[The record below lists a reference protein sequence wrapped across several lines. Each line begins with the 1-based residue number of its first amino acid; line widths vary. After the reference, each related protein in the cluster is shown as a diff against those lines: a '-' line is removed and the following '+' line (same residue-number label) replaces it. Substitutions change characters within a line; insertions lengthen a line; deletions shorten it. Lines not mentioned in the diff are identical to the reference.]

1 MCIFAGIINLIPMRT
16 TFCALILLGLTLPAF
31 SQPSQ
36 QPLPLDPAVRY
47 GKLDNGLTYYIR
59 HNQQP
64 KERAE
69 FYIAQNVGAILEED
83 DQNGLA
89 HFLEHM
95 AFNGTR
101 HYPGKQLINYFE
113 SIGVRFGANINAY
126 TSLDETVYNL
136 SDVPTYREGIIDSA
150 LLVLHDWSSFILL
163 EENEI
168 DKERGVIREEW
179 RQGQTATRRLWK
191 ATNEVVMAGSQYAK
205 RDIIGD
211 TTVINNFSYETLRNY
226 YKKWY
231 RPDLQAILVVGDIDV
246 DQIEAK
252 IKALFADIPAPVNPA
267 ERVFYPVPDKEQ
279 PVAGI
284 FTDPET
290 KTVEVSL
297 YYLLSPLPDSIQ
309 LTVQGY
315 LANLQDNLIGIMAN
329 DRFSELVREP
339 GSPFSSMGG
348 FVTSLTRTK
357 NVFAFVATPLS
368 GKESEARQRL
378 IESVERLKRFGFTAS
393 ELERA
398 KIGMLSS
405 LEKVYN
411 ERGQQRNNSLVREY
425 ARHFTQAEATPGI
438 EWEYAFY
445 KSTLPTISLG
455 QINQLASRYLD
466 SKSVVYMV
474 EGPEKEGVSY
484 PDKATLLAELE
495 VAKTLTLK
503 PKEDKASD
511 QPLIA
516 KTLKPGKLKKE
527 SFNEV
532 MGTTE
537 LVLANGIRVLFKS
550 TPYKEDEIRMTAWSE
565 GGSSLVS
572 DNDLPSTA
580 YAINVINQSGLGAFD
595 QVSLK
600 KKLTGKLASVSPYIN
615 TYEEGF
621 SGSSSVKDLETMLQ
635 LTYLHFTAPRKDPQA
650 YDRFIKMAH
659 TAFENA
665 ALDPANAF
673 SDSLNAIMYNHHPRL
688 LPQNVAT
695 IERINFDVLFKR
707 YTERFANPG
716 DFTFLFV
723 GNIHPETFK
732 PLVARYLGSLK
743 TNKKR
748 EVWKDNNIRHVQ
760 GPLYREVEKELKIK
774 KTTCY
779 VHYLANQ
786 PYNLEN
792 ILQLNALAN
801 LLRLRYTATIREEE
815 GASYS
820 VGVRGSISKRPLPI
834 STLVVQFNTDPALY
848 KRMLGIVHQEL
859 AKIADQGPDLEEL
872 NKVKL
877 NLLKQQAENQQENSW
892 WMQVINEYDRDGI
905 DHLTGMEEH
914 IQALDG
920 PAIQALA
927 KRFTANNNVR
937 EIMLMPAP

>member
-1 MCIFAGIINLIPMRT
+1 MCIFVSIINVKPMKT
-16 TFCALILLGLTLPAF
+16 TLYTLVLLSLTLSVF
-31 SQPSQ
+31 SQPSL
-36 QPLPLDPAVRY
+36 QPLPMDPAVRY
-47 GKLDNGLTYYIR
+47 GKLENGLTYYIR

-95 AFNGTR
+95 AFNGTK

-163 EENEI
+163 EGDEI

-179 RQGQTATRRLWK
+179 RQGQTASRRLWK
-191 ATNEVVMAGSQYAK
+191 ATNQLVMAGSQYAK

-211 TTVINNFSYETLRNY
+211 TAVINNFSHETLRNY

-267 ERVFYPVPDKEQ
+267 KRIFFPVPDKEQ
-279 PVAGI
+279 PVAGV

-297 YYLLSPLPDSIQ
+297 YYLYNPLPDSVES
-309 LTVQGY
+309 TVQGY
-315 LANLQDNLIGIMAN
+315 LGNLMDNIITTMVN
-329 DRFSELVREP
+329 NRFDELVREP
-339 GSPFSSMGG
+339 GSSLSGLGG
-348 FVTSLTRTK
+348 YVTTLTRTK
-357 NVFAFVATPLS
+357 NVFGFIATPLS
-368 GKESEARQRL
+368 GKESEARKRM
-378 IESVERLKRFGFTAS
+378 IEEVERIKRFGFS
-393 ELERA
+393 NVELERA
-398 KIGMLSS
+398 KTAMMSR
-405 LEKVYN
+405 LEKQYN
-411 ERGQQRNNSLVREY
+411 ERSQQRNNSLVREY
-425 ARHFTQAEATPGI
+425 ARHFTQAESMPGI
-438 EWEYAFY
+438 EWEYTFF
-445 KSTLPTISLG
+445 KTNLPN
-455 QINQLASRYLD
+455 INLEQLNQMVTHYL
-466 SKSVVYMV
+466 SNKSVVYMV
-474 EGPEKEGVSY
+474 EGPEKEGISY
-484 PDKATLLAELE
+484 PDNALLLAELE
-495 VAKTLTLK
+495 AASSLDLK
-503 PKEDKASD
+503 PKEEKTID

-516 KTLKPGKLKKE
+516 TSLKPGKIKKE
-527 SFNEV
+527 SVNEV

-537 LVLANGIRVLFKS
+537 LLLSNGIRVLFKT
-550 TPYKEDEIRMTAWSE
+550 TPYKEDEIRMMAWSE

-572 DNDLPSTA
+572 ESELPSLSFAT
-580 YAINVINQSGLGAFD
+580 NVINQSGLGDFD
-595 QVSLK
+595 QISLR

-635 LTYLHFTAPRKDPQA
+635 LTHLHFTAPRKDDQA
-650 YDRFIKMAH
+650 YDRFIRMAH
-659 TAFENA
+659 TALENA

-673 SDSLNAIMYNHHPRL
+673 SDSINAIMYNHHPRL
-688 LPQNVAT
+688 LPQNVST
-695 IERINFDVLFKR
+695 IERINYETLFKR

-723 GNIHPETFK
+723 GNIDAETFK
-732 PLVARYLGSLK
+732 PLISKYLGSLK
-743 TNKKR
+743 TTKKR
-748 EVWKDNNIRHVQ
+748 ESWKDNNIRHAQ

-779 VHYLANQ
+779 IHYLAEQ
-786 PYNLEN
+786 PYTLDNM
-792 ILQLNALAN
+792 LQLSTLAN

-815 GASYS
+815 GGSYS
-820 VGVRGSISKRPLPI
+820 VGVRGTSSNKPLSIA
-834 STLVVQFNTDPALY
+834 TLVIQFNTDPAIY

-859 AKIADQGPDLEEL
+859 AKIAEKGPDPEEL

-877 NLLKQQAENQQENSW
+877 NLLKQQSENKQENSW
-892 WMQVINEYDRDGI
+892 WMQIINEYDRDGI
-905 DHLTGMEEH
+905 DHLTGMEDR
-914 IQALDG
+914 IQALD
-920 PAIQALA
+920 AASIQALA
-927 KRFTANNNVR
+927 KRFTDSSNVR

>member
-1 MCIFAGIINLIPMRT
+1 MCIFVGIINLIPMRT
-16 TFCALILLGLTLPAF
+16 TLFTLLLLGFTL
-31 SQPSQ
+31 SVIGQPTL
-36 QPLPLDPAVRY
+36 QPLPMDPAVRY

-83 DQNGLA
+83 NQDGLA

-95 AFNGTR
+95 AFNGTK

-163 EENEI
+163 EDEEI

-179 RQGQTATRRLWK
+179 RQGQTASRRLWK

-211 TTVINNFSYETLRNY
+211 TAVINNFSYETLRNY

-252 IKALFADIPAPVNPA
+252 IKTLFADIPAPVNPA
-267 ERVFYPVPDKEQ
+267 TRTFFPVPAKEE
-279 PVAGI
+279 PITGV

-297 YYLLSPLPDSIQ
+297 YYLFNPLPDSIQ
-309 LTVQGY
+309 LTIQGY
-315 LANLQDNLIGIMAN
+315 LAGLMNNLIAVMCN
-329 DRFSELVREP
+329 DRFGELTREA
-339 GSPFSSMGG
+339 GTPFSDMGG

-357 NVFAFVATPLS
+357 DVFAFIATPLS
-368 GKESEARQRL
+368 GKETEARNRL
-378 IESVERLKRFGFTAS
+378 LKEVEMLKRFGFTAA
-393 ELERA
+393 EFERA
-398 KIGMLSS
+398 KTSLLSS
-405 LEKVYN
+405 LEKQNN
-411 ERGQQRNNSLVREY
+411 ERSQQRNNNLVREY
-425 ARHFTQAEATPGI
+425 ARHFTQAEGMPGI
-438 EWEYAFY
+438 EWEYTFTQ
-445 KSTLPTISLG
+445 SNLPNLSLDL
-455 QINQLASRYLD
+455 INQVAARYLAG
-466 SKSVVYMV
+466 KHLVYMIK
-474 EGPEKEGVSY
+474 GPEKEGVSY
-484 PDKATLLAELE
+484 PDRATLLAELE
-495 VAKTLTLK
+495 ATKTLELTPREEK
-503 PKEDKASD
+503 TND

-516 KTLKPGKLKKE
+516 KTLKPGKIKKE
-527 SFNEV
+527 ASNDIL
-532 MGTTE
+532 GATE
-537 LVLANGIRVLFKS
+537 WTLSNGIRILFKP
-550 TPYKEDEIRMTAWSE
+550 TPYKEDEIRMMAWSD
-565 GGSSLVS
+565 GGSSLVPE
-572 DNDLPSTA
+572 NELPSISFATS
-580 YAINVINQSGLGAFD
+580 VINQSGLGSFD
-595 QVSLK
+595 QVSLN
-600 KKLTGKLASVSPYIN
+600 KKLTGKLAAVRPFIN

-621 SGSSSVKDLETMLQ
+621 SGSSSVKDLETLLQ
-635 LTYLHFTAPRKDPQA
+635 LTHLHFTAPRKDAQA
-650 YDRFIKMAH
+650 YERFERSAR

-665 ALDPANAF
+665 ALDPMNAF

-688 LPQNVAT
+688 LPQNLAT
-695 IERINFDVLFKR
+695 IERIDFDVLFKR

-723 GNIHPETFK
+723 GNINPETFK
-732 PLVARYLGSLK
+732 PLVTNYLGSLK
-743 TNKKR
+743 TKKKR
-748 EVWKDNNIRHVQ
+748 ETWQDNGIRHVQ

-774 KTTCY
+774 KTNCY
-779 VHYLANQ
+779 VHYLAEQ
-786 PYNLEN
+786 PYTLDN
-792 ILQLNALAN
+792 ILQLNTLAN

-820 VGVRGSISKRPLPI
+820 VGVRGTASYKPLSIA
-834 STLVVQFNTDPALY
+834 TLVVQFSTDPALY
-848 KRMLGIVHQEL
+848 KRMLGIVHNEL
-859 AKIADQGPDLEEL
+859 ARIAEQGPDPEDL

-877 NLLKQQAENQQENSW
+877 NLLKQQAENQQENAW
-892 WMQVINEYDRDGI
+892 WMQALSDYYRDGL
-905 DHLTGMEEH
+905 DQVSGMEGR

-927 KRFTANNNVR
+927 KRFKDSNNVR

>member
-1 MCIFAGIINLIPMRT
+1 MCIFVRIINVKPMRT
-16 TFCALILLGLTLPAF
+16 TVCILVLLSLNLSLFGQATHQ
-31 SQPSQ
+31 S
-36 QPLPLDPAVRY
+36 LPLDPAVRY

-163 EENEI
+163 EDNEI

-179 RQGQTATRRLWK
+179 RQGQTASRRLWK
-191 ATNEVVMAGSQYAK
+191 TTNELVMAGSQYAK

-211 TTVINNFSYETLRNY
+211 TAVINNFSYETLRNY

-246 DQIEAK
+246 DQIETK

-267 ERVFYPVPDKEQ
+267 ERTFYPVPDKQQ
-279 PVAGI
+279 PVAGV

-290 KTVEVSL
+290 KTVKVSL
-297 YYLLSPLPDSIQ
+297 YYLYNPLPDSIR

-315 LANLQDNLIGIMAN
+315 LANLLDNVISVMAN

-339 GSPFSSMGG
+339 GSPFSDMGG
-348 FVTSLTRTK
+348 FVTSITRTK
-357 NVFAFVATPLS
+357 QVFAFIANPLS
-368 GKESEARQRL
+368 GKEAEARQKM
-378 IESVERLKRFGFTAS
+378 IEEVERLKRFGFTAA
-393 ELERA
+393 EFERA
-398 KIGMLSS
+398 KTAMLSS
-405 LEKVYN
+405 MEKVYN
-411 ERGQQRNNSLVREY
+411 EREQRRNNALVREY
-425 ARHFTQAEATPGI
+425 TRHFTQAEGTPGI
-438 EWEYAFY
+438 EWEYDFL
-445 KSTLPTISLG
+445 KTNLPNLVLDQLN
-455 QINQLASRYLD
+455 QIAKIYLD
-466 SKSVVYMV
+466 SKSIVYMI
-474 EGPEKEGVSY
+474 EGPEKEGINY
-484 PDKATLLAELE
+484 PEKTTMLAELE
-495 VAKTLTLK
+495 AANTLSLK
-503 PKEDKASD
+503 PKEDTFSD

-516 KTLKPGKLKKE
+516 NTLKPGKIMKE

-532 MGTTE
+532 LGFNEILLT
-537 LVLANGIRVLFKS
+537 NGIRILFKS

-565 GGSSLVS
+565 GGSSLVPVS
-572 DNDLPSTA
+572 DLPSTA
-580 YAINVINQSGLGAFD
+580 YAVGVINQSGLGTFD
-595 QVSLK
+595 QISLK

-635 LTYLHFTAPRKDPQA
+635 LTHLYFTAPRKDAQA
-650 YDRFIKMAH
+650 YERYIRMAH

-673 SDSLNAIMYNHHPRL
+673 NDSLNAIMYNHHPRL
-688 LPQNVAT
+688 LPQNVST
-695 IERINFDVLFKR
+695 IERINHDVLFNR
-707 YTERFANPG
+707 FTERFANPG

-723 GNIHPETFK
+723 GNINPDTFK
-732 PLVARYLGSLK
+732 PLVANYLGSLK
-743 TNKKR
+743 TDKKQ
-748 EVWKDNNIRHVQ
+748 ETWKDNHIRHVQ

-779 VHYLANQ
+779 IHYLIDQ
-786 PYNLEN
+786 PYTLDNN
-792 ILQLNALAN
+792 LQLTTLAN

-820 VGVRGSISKRPLPI
+820 VSVRGSASKRPLPI
-834 STLVVQFNTDPALY
+834 ATLVVNFNTDPALY
-848 KRMLGIVHQEL
+848 KRMLGIVHDEL
-859 AKIADQGPDLEEL
+859 AKIANQGPNPEDIS
-872 NKVKL
+872 KVKL
-877 NLLKQQAENQQENSW
+877 NLLKQQAENKQENAW
-892 WMQVINEYDRDGI
+892 WMQTISEYDRDGI
-905 DHLTGMEEH
+905 DNLTGMEARIE
-914 IQALDG
+914 ALDG
-920 PAIQALA
+920 PSIQALA
-927 KRFTANNNVR
+927 KRFIENNNVR